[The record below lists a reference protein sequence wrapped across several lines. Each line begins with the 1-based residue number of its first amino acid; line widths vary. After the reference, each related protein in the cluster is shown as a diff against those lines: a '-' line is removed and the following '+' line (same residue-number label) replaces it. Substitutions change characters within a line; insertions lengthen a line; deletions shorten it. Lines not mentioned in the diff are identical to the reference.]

1 VEKQMTEQNN
11 QQKKQFRRIKK
22 RMETIRQASIDQI
35 TRSESF
41 TPETY
46 AQGKF
51 FYSSIF
57 GC

>member
-1 VEKQMTEQNN
+1 MTEQNN

-51 FYSSIF
+51 FYPSIF